1 VIGTT
6 DGLETTQ
13 TEFERWRL
21 RERQLLGT
29 IRDLEAEETR
39 LLSEIARVDQQ
50 VTYYES
56 LARDMKRE
64 LGPPKLSGLLTSF
77 GRGR

>member
-1 VIGTT
+1 MT

-13 TEFERWRL
+13 VEFERWRL
-21 RERQLLGT
+21 RERRLLDTIHDLDEEEARLLG
-29 IRDLEAEETR
+29 
-39 LLSEIARVDQQ
+39 EIAKVDQQ
-50 VTYYES
+50 VTYYEG

-64 LGPPKLSGLLTSF
+64 LEPPKLSTLLTSF

>member
-1 VIGTT
+1 MT

-13 TEFERWRL
+13 VEFERWRL
-21 RERQLLGT
+21 RERQLVNT
-29 IRDLEAEETR
+29 IRDLEEEENR
-39 LLSEIARVDQQ
+39 LLGEIAKVDHQ

-64 LGPPKLSGLLTSF
+64 LGPPKLSNLLTSF
-77 GRGR
+77 ERGR

>member
-1 VIGTT
+1 MT
-6 DGLETTQ
+6 DGLETTRV
-13 TEFERWRL
+13 EFERWRL
-21 RERQLLGT
+21 RERQLVDT
-29 IRDLEAEETR
+29 IRDLEEEENR
-39 LLSEIARVDQQ
+39 LLGEIAKVDQQ

-64 LGPPKLSGLLTSF
+64 LGPPKLSTLLTSF